1 MWQQEISSHDK
12 HNKIPNPVFF
22 EVMYHDQIRKK
33 PWSLPSYLWNAADSK
48 SVVQGIWHY
57 VIQNGS
63 TLLQKNEAMSFPL
76 RATQNAIL
84 WISLDLNINK

>member
-1 MWQQEISSHDK
+1 MIKYARSRGLYLHIYETQQMVRVWYRE
-12 HNKIPNPVFF
+12 F
-22 EVMYHDQIRKK
+22 
-33 PWSLPSYLWNAADSK
+33 
-48 SVVQGIWHY
+48 GIY